1 LSDPAQNFVYRF
13 CALLAGGGH
22 DRLSLRIRML
32 ATRFLQGAVTCA
44 NLAALLA
51 LPSCG
56 SLPSGG
62 GSRERECM
70 ARVMYFESNRS
81 SAEGMLAVGTV
92 VMNRVESDK
101 FPNSVCAVVG
111 QKNQFAPGVLSK
123 PMKEGR
129 SKELAERV
137 ADQVLG
143 GKRHRGVGKAMFFHT
158 AGYNFPYKNM
168 HYMVIAGGNAFYDKR
183 NPPAGGRNRT
193 QMEVA
198 AATPRARP
206 AAAVQVATYRPPP
219 VPQAPAAPPPPVPQ
233 TPAWSA
239 DPLLAAVPQVAP
251 PLSIEELIFLDGG

>member
-1 LSDPAQNFVYRF
+1 MR
-13 CALLAGGGH
+13 
-22 DRLSLRIRML
+22 
-32 ATRFLQGAVTCA
+32 ATRFLQHALTCA

-56 SLPSGG
+56 SLPSSS

-92 VMNRVESDK
+92 VMNRVESEK
-101 FPNSVCAVVG
+101 FPDSVCAVVG

-129 SKELAERV
+129 SRELAERV
-137 ADQVLG
+137 ADQVLD

-158 AGYNFPYKNM
+158 AGYNFPYRNM

-183 NPPAGGRNRT
+183 NAPAGGRNRT

-198 AATPRARP
+198 QATPRARP
-206 AAAVQVATYRPPP
+206 ERSVAIASAEPRRPPQPARRAALAAPAEASAPPPPAPMEWAAADPLLAV
-219 VPQAPAAPPPPVPQ
+219 APAAPPP
-233 TPAWSA
+233 S
-239 DPLLAAVPQVAP
+239 
-251 PLSIEELIFLDGG
+251 SIEDLIFLGQGG

>member
-1 LSDPAQNFVYRF
+1 MR
-13 CALLAGGGH
+13 
-22 DRLSLRIRML
+22 
-32 ATRFLQGAVTCA
+32 ATRFLQHALTCA

-56 SLPSGG
+56 SLPSSS

-92 VMNRVESDK
+92 VMNRVESEK
-101 FPNSVCAVVG
+101 FPDSVCAVVG

-129 SKELAERV
+129 SRELAERV
-137 ADQVLG
+137 ADQVLD

-158 AGYNFPYKNM
+158 AGYNFPYRNM

-183 NPPAGGRNRT
+183 NAPAGGRNRT
-193 QMEVA
+193 QIEVA
-198 AATPRARP
+198 QATPRARP
-206 AAAVQVATYRPPP
+206 ERSVAIAAAEPRRPPQPARRAAVAAP
-219 VPQAPAAPPPPVPQ
+219 VEASAPPPPAPLPPGEWAADPLLAVAPAAPPP
-233 TPAWSA
+233 S
-239 DPLLAAVPQVAP
+239 
-251 PLSIEELIFLDGG
+251 SIEDLIFLGQDG